1 MENTVSTYRSAVG
14 NMLIEALITEVEETL
29 PMVTKM
35 EARATVEAEE
45 LDQYMP
51 MAQEPAV
58 NKEKAVK

>member
-1 MENTVSTYRSAVG
+1 
-14 NMLIEALITEVEETL
+14 MLIEALITEVEETL